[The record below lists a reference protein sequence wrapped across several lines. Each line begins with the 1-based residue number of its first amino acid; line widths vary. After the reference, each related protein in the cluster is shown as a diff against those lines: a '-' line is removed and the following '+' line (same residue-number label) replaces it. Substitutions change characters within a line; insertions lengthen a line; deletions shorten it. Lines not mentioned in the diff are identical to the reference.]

1 MATKRTREDDDQMEV
16 EQPQAKKQ
24 NNTDSELEELYEL
37 IGKVLVLDESEIKYE
52 PEPESQAESEVESE
66 SEEHGGPLEHCMFCE
81 NYVENALFTCNFC
94 IGYAT
99 R

>member
-1 MATKRTREDDDQMEV
+1 MATKRTREDDDEMEV

-24 NNTDSELEELYEL
+24 NNTDTELEELYEM
-37 IGKVLVLDESEIKYE
+37 IGKLLILDESEIKYE
-52 PEPESQAESEVESE
+52 PEPEDELEEESQ
-66 SEEHGGPLEHCMFCE
+66 EEEYGPLEHCMFCE
-81 NYVENALFTCNFC
+81 NYVENSLFTCNFC

>member
-1 MATKRTREDDDQMEV
+1 MATKRTREDDDDMEL

-24 NNTDSELEELYEL
+24 NNSDTELEELYEL
-37 IGKVLVLDESEIKYE
+37 IGRVLVLDESEIKYE
-52 PEPESQAESEVESE
+52 PEPEDELEEESQE
-66 SEEHGGPLEHCMFCE
+66 EEHGPLEHCMFCE
-81 NYVENALFTCNFC
+81 NYVENALFTCNLC

>member
-1 MATKRTREDDDQMEV
+1 MATKRTREDDDEMEL
-16 EQPQAKKQ
+16 EQPEAKKQ
-24 NNTDSELEELYEL
+24 NNTDTELEELYER
-37 IGKVLVLDESEIKYE
+37 IGKLLLLDESEIKYE
-52 PEPESQAESEVESE
+52 PEPEPKAD
-66 SEEHGGPLEHCMFCE
+66 SEEESQKEEYGPLDHCMFCE